1 MATQL
6 LLSFPPSAEVSDAE
20 YDKTIRSFCVSV
32 KKLSLGAL
40 VGSNTSGQGNH
51 LEILDP
57 AIHSVA
63 YLHVLLACHQIS
75 QKSDKSSF
83 QPGGESWEK
92 ALIFFEEFDPVQV
105 RYAGR
110 EFTKLVEIIA
120 VIASTPQK
128 SLLAIQPL
136 KNALLRLDPSGST
149 LTATHTLFVR
159 TCLKANAC
167 RAALPVLERPIFHIP
182 TSVDRTYHK
191 RAQILPCVKDQS
203 SSTFITDSS
212 GLAGK
217 ITHQTYLEYYLYGAM
232 IYMIRKEWD
241 DALRF
246 LHIVIAAPVT
256 NTVSKIMVE
265 AYKKWILVRL
275 LAKGQVS
282 ALPRGIPPFAVK
294 IYKSLSRP
302 YEALA
307 DIFRDGSLQ
316 RLEAEMSVGI
326 DLWDRQDG
334 NAHLVYQ
341 LSAAYRRFSILKL
354 EKAFSAIAIPEIANR
369 VSYEC
374 SSAQELEEDI
384 ASLIADGQLNARLV
398 QAADPSGPSIL
409 RFGKDNAGMDLSAEA
424 QLSAS
429 LIKEKNRIKAM
440 IDNVA
445 RIDVRL
451 ELGEDYMEGLVKAQR
466 RAGAKN
472 RNATTFDED
481 IMATSH

>member
-20 YDKTIRSFCVSV
+20 YDKTIRSFCVSL
-32 KKLSLGAL
+32 KKLSFGAL
-40 VGSNTSGQGNH
+40 VGPNTSGQGNH

-83 QPGGESWEK
+83 QPGGEGWEK
-92 ALIFFEEFDPVQV
+92 ALIFFEKFDPVQV

-110 EFTKLVEIIA
+110 EFTNLVEIIS

-203 SSTFITDSS
+203 SSTFITDLS
-212 GLAGK
+212 GLAGM
-217 ITHQTYLEYYLYGAM
+217 ITHHTYLEYYLYGAM
-232 IYMIRKEWD
+232 IYMVRKEWD

-294 IYKSLSRP
+294 IFKSLSRP

-307 DIFRDGSLQ
+307 DIFRDGTLQ
-316 RLEAEMSVGI
+316 RLEAEISVGI
-326 DLWDRQDG
+326 DLWDRDG

-341 LSAAYRRFSILKL
+341 LPAAYRRFSILKL
-354 EKAFSAIAIPEIANR
+354 ERVFSAISIPEIANR

-374 SSAQELEEDI
+374 CSAQKLEEYI

-398 QAADPSGPSIL
+398 QAVDPSGPSVL
-409 RFGKDNAGMDLSAEA
+409 RFGKNNTGMDMSAEA

-451 ELGEDYMEGLVKAQR
+451 ELGEDYMDGLVKAQR

-472 RNATTFDED
+472 RNANTFDED
-481 IMATSH
+481 IMATSR

>member
-40 VGSNTSGQGNH
+40 VGPNTSGQGNH
-51 LEILDP
+51 LEVLDP

-83 QPGGESWEK
+83 QPGGAGWEK
-92 ALIFFEEFDPVQV
+92 ALIFFEKFDPVQV

-110 EFTKLVEIIA
+110 EFTKLVE
-120 VIASTPQK
+120 VIVASASTSPHK
-128 SLLAIQPL
+128 PLLAIQPL

-212 GLAGK
+212 GLAGN

-232 IYMIRKEWD
+232 IYIIRKEWD

-256 NTVSKIMVE
+256 NAVSKIMVE

-275 LAKGQVS
+275 LAKGQAS

-307 DIFRDGSLQ
+307 DIFRDGTLQ

-326 DLWDRQDG
+326 DQWDRDG

-354 EKAFSAIAIPEIANR
+354 EKVFSAISIPEIANR

-374 SSAQELEEDI
+374 GSAQELEEYI

-398 QAADPSGPSIL
+398 QAADPSGPSVL
-409 RFGKDNAGMDLSAEA
+409 RFGKDNAGMDMSTEA
-424 QLSAS
+424 QLSAA
-429 LIKEKNRIKAM
+429 LLQEKSRIKAM

-481 IMATSH
+481 IMATSR

>member
-32 KKLSLGAL
+32 KKLSVGAL
-40 VGSNTSGQGNH
+40 VGPNTSGQGNH
-51 LEILDP
+51 LEVLDP

-83 QPGGESWEK
+83 QPGGEGWEK
-92 ALIFFEEFDPVQV
+92 ALIFFEKFDPVQV

-110 EFTKLVEIIA
+110 EFTKLVE
-120 VIASTPQK
+120 VIVASASTPPHK
-128 SLLAIQPL
+128 PLLAIQPL

-212 GLAGK
+212 GLAGN

-246 LHIVIAAPVT
+246 LHIVIAARVT
-256 NTVSKIMVE
+256 NAVSKIMVE
-265 AYKKWILVRL
+265 AYKKWVLVRL
-275 LAKGQVS
+275 LAKG
-282 ALPRGIPPFAVK
+282 
-294 IYKSLSRP
+294 
-302 YEALA
+302 
-307 DIFRDGSLQ
+307 
-316 RLEAEMSVGI
+316 
-326 DLWDRQDG
+326 QDG

-354 EKAFSAIAIPEIANR
+354 EKVFSAISIPEIANR

-374 SSAQELEEDI
+374 GSAQELEKYI

-398 QAADPSGPSIL
+398 QAADPSGPSVL
-409 RFGKDNAGMDLSAEA
+409 RFGKDNAGMDMSTEA
-424 QLSAS
+424 QLSAA
-429 LIKEKNRIKAM
+429 LLQEKNRIKAM

-481 IMATSH
+481 IMATSR